1 MDGMHGQACA
11 QGAHYDY
18 VHPLFGSLTST
29 NLFTMRAA
37 LFLLAFAAVFVVA
50 SPSSDK
56 GKKKKPAAPA
66 ATADPAASADA
77 PAATV

>member
-1 MDGMHGQACA
+1 MDGMHGRKKDC
-11 QGAHYDY
+11 
-18 VHPLFGSLTST
+18 LTSAT
-29 NLFTMRAA
+29 LFTMRAA

-66 ATADPAASADA
+66 ADPAASTDA
-77 PAATV
+77 PTDTV